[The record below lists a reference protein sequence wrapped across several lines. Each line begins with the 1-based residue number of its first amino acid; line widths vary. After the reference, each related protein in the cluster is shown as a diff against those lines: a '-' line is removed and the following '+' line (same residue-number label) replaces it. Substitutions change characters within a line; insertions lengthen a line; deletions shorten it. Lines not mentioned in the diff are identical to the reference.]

1 MEKPKLMI
9 VEDEY
14 LVATELKNRLMEMGY
29 IICAQAGSGEEAV
42 VRAGEERPD
51 LILMDIYLRG
61 RIDGIEAADEI
72 FRRLGIPVIFLTAYA
87 DADLLKRAKAVQPY
101 GYVLKPYTAY
111 ELRAVVE
118 MALYKAGLEKELR
131 RREEIFRDLF
141 QGAPLPYQCLDEE
154 GRLVEVNRAWL
165 KVMGYSMEEVIDRE
179 FEEFLSPDHREAFKG
194 NFRKFMESG
203 EICGACYEI
212 IRQDGAACLME
223 FFGEVSYDGQGRFKQ
238 THCLLNDITE
248 RRRIEA
254 EREGLIVELQEA
266 LAEVKRLSGLLP
278 ICASCKKIRDDQGYW
293 QQVEK
298 YVQEHSEAR
307 FSHSICPDC
316 AKKLYPDLFPDL

>member
-1 MEKPKLMI
+1 MEKPRLMI

-14 LVATELKNRLMEMGY
+14 LVAAELKNRLMEMGY

-42 VRAGEERPD
+42 VRADEQRPD

-72 FRRLGIPVIFLTAYA
+72 FRRLSIPVVFLTAYA
-87 DADLLKRAKAVQPY
+87 DMDLLKRAKLVQPY

-118 MALYKAGLEKELR
+118 MALYKANLEKDLR
-131 RREEIFRDLF
+131 RQEELFRNLF
-141 QGAPLPYQCLDEE
+141 QRAPLPYHSLDEE
-154 GRLVEVNRAWL
+154 GRLVEVNRVWL
-165 KVMGYSMEEVIDRE
+165 KTMGYTAEEVVNRR
-179 FEEFLSPDHREAFKG
+179 FEEFLSPEDRKVFKS
-194 NFRKFMESG
+194 NFQKFIESG
-203 EICGACYEI
+203 EVSGIWYEM
-212 IRQDGAACLME
+212 IRKDGGTHLME
-223 FFGEVSYDGQGRFKQ
+223 FFGEVSWDEQGRFKQ
-238 THCLLNDITE
+238 THCILNDITE
-248 RRRIEA
+248 RRRIEG
-254 EREGLIVELQEA
+254 EREALIVELQNA

-316 AKKLYPDLFPDL
+316 AKRLYPDIFPDQ